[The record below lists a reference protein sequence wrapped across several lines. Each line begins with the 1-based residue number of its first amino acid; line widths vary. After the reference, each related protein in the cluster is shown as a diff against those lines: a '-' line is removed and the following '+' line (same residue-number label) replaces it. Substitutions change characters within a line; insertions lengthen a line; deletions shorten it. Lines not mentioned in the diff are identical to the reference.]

1 MRQRRLF
8 RQSLAVMLCLCGC
21 ASTLHGHIETMLGRN
36 AQEEAATVSAEVEGT
51 GDHAPQERESISSAA
66 DSGTAPEPPP
76 MVSAGEDAEPIQDAD
91 APPIPEKING
101 IEPPEAREPE
111 NVNDAPARETEKMD
125 TLNPGAETPLPLTG
139 RLICLDPGHGVT
151 PLIGKGYVG
160 PVSPLSDETKP
171 LYTAGTEGAHMTEEE
186 LNLIVGLKLRD
197 ALEALGAEI
206 LMTRAV
212 SEIAITGVERCEIA
226 NRAGADVHIHIHAD
240 GVDNSSAHG
249 VSVLVPAEG
258 SLGTPSILE
267 ESVRL
272 GKLMVDAVA
281 ERTGAKNRGISPRS
295 DMTGFNF
302 SKVPSVLIEM
312 GFMTN
317 PEEDAL
323 LESDEYQDKI
333 VEGMVDSLFA
343 WYGIPREN

>member
-1 MRQRRLF
+1 MRQRCLF
-8 RQSLAVMLCLCGC
+8 PLLLAVMLCLCGC
-21 ASTLHGHIETMLGRN
+21 ASTLHGYIETMLG
-36 AQEEAATVSAEVEGT
+36 ADTPEEAAIVREEVPGT
-51 GDHAPQERESISSAA
+51 GDHAQQEREAVSSAA
-66 DSGTAPEPPP
+66 DSGTGTAPETPPTVP
-76 MVSAGEDAEPIQDAD
+76 VEEDAD
-91 APPIPEKING
+91 APKIPETQPESVNDAQAW
-101 IEPPEAREPE
+101 EPESANDAQAREPE
-111 NVNDAPARETEKMD
+111 NTD
-125 TLNPGAETPLPLTG
+125 TLNSSVETPLPLTG
-139 RLICLDPGHGVT
+139 RVICLDPGHGVT

-206 LMTRAV
+206 LMTRTV

-240 GVDNSSAHG
+240 GVDNASAHG
-249 VSVLVPAEG
+249 VSVLVPAKG
-258 SLGTPSILE
+258 LLGTPSILE

-272 GKLMVDAVA
+272 GKFMVDAVA

-302 SKVPSVLIEM
+302 SEVPSVLIEM

-317 PEEDAL
+317 PQEDAL
-323 LESDEYQDKI
+323 LESGEYQDRI
-333 VEGMVDSLFA
+333 VEGIVDSLFA